1 MDQDQPA
8 KPSDGREDGP
18 AEGRAG
24 GQAVLAEKDYSYM
37 VTLDDDAI
45 IHSTLEEF
53 VGIKN
58 ISFTTVSDA
67 IQILPQLQP
76 VALFVDVH
84 LADRQLGIDIIPEA
98 VKRWPLAPI
107 IMISSDTSDALIGK
121 ALSMGA
127 HDFIIK
133 PLGPAEVTA
142 RLNARREEL
151 KFRVQSS
158 VRIFRDMTLDLDSS
172 VLTGELGR
180 IEVGGKEQAILKYLI
195 QNNSVIVSKD
205 QLVQKVWGGMATSQ
219 NALNRKIHEA
229 RKAVKAVSQQVEI
242 KSIYGKG
249 VALRSVATKVES
261 LLLGDAAHEFDRQLN
276 P

>member
-1 MDQDQPA
+1 MATCDPTDMT
-8 KPSDGREDGP
+8 SDPHSSED
-18 AEGRAG
+18 E
-24 GQAVLAEKDYSYM
+24 VLLAEKDYSYM

-45 IHSTLEEF
+45 IHSTLEEY

-58 ISFTTVSDA
+58 LSFTTVSDA
-67 IQILPQLQP
+67 IRMLPQLQP

-133 PLGPAEVTA
+133 PLGPAQVSA

-151 KFRVQSS
+151 KFRAQRSS
-158 VRIFRDMTLDLDSS
+158 LIFRDMTLNLDAS
-172 VLTGELGR
+172 VLAGDLGR
-180 IEVGGKEQAILKYLI
+180 IEVGGKELAILKYLM

-229 RKAVKAVSQQVEI
+229 RKAVKAVSDQVEI
-242 KSIYGKG
+242 KSFYGKG
-249 VALRSVATKVES
+249 IALRSVATKVES
-261 LLLGDAAHEFDRQLN
+261 LLLGDAVAGFSRQLS

>member
-1 MDQDQPA
+1 MATSPQ
-8 KPSDGREDGP
+8 SHS
-18 AEGRAG
+18 AERDI
-24 GQAVLAEKDYSYM
+24 VLPEKDYSYM
-37 VTLDDDAI
+37 VTLDDDPI
-45 IHSTLEEF
+45 IHTTLEEF

-58 ISFTTVSDA
+58 LTFTTVSSVIPVLA
-67 IQILPQLQP
+67 KLQP

-127 HDFIIK
+127 HDFIVK
-133 PLGPAEVTA
+133 PLGPAEVSA

-151 KFRVQSS
+151 KFRAQRNSLT
-158 VRIFRDMTLDLDSS
+158 FRDVRLDLDAS
-172 VLTGELGR
+172 VLSGGLGR
-180 IEVGGKEQAILKYLI
+180 LEVGGKEQAILKYLI

-205 QLVQKVWGGMATSQ
+205 QLTQKVWGGMATSQ

-229 RKAVKAVSQQVEI
+229 RKAVKAVSDVVEI
-242 KSIYGKG
+242 KSFYGKG
-249 VALRSVATKVES
+249 IALRSVAASDES
-261 LLLGDAAHEFDRQLN
+261 LLLGDAVYRFQHATQQPRS
-276 P
+276 

>member
-1 MDQDQPA
+1 
-8 KPSDGREDGP
+8 
-18 AEGRAG
+18 
-24 GQAVLAEKDYSYM
+24 M
-37 VTLDDDAI
+37 VTLDDDPI
-45 IHSTLEEF
+45 IHTTLEDF

-58 ISFTTVSDA
+58 LSFTTVSDA
-67 IQILPQLQP
+67 IQVLPQLQP

-127 HDFIIK
+127 HDFIFK
-133 PLGPAEVTA
+133 PLGPAEVSA

-151 KFRVQSS
+151 KFRAERSS
-158 VRIFRDMTLDLDSS
+158 LVFRSITLDLDAS
-172 VLTGELGR
+172 VLSGELGKLE
-180 IEVGGKEQAILKYLI
+180 IGGKEQAILKFLI

-205 QLVQKVWGGMATSQ
+205 QLAQKVWGGLTTSQ

-229 RKAVKAVSQQVEI
+229 RKAVKAVSDAVEI
-242 KSIYGKG
+242 KSFYGKG
-249 VALRSVATKVES
+249 IALRSKATTIEG
-261 LLLGDAAHEFDRQLN
+261 LLLGDAANRFHRTRPSKVPPSTE
-276 P
+276 